1 MPMHATRCGC
11 KAPCKEQA
19 GNRELSSSPIFYNHR
34 IVLRSARALMLRS
47 RAARA
52 RSRNP
57 HSSREL
63 RGVSKHEGALGRS
76 SSSFET
82 RASAFALASPSRM
95 RAHEHAFQSCSRCQT
110 AHRVPAARF
119 LRPGCAPLLRQ
130 PNRGMAER
138 RETFGCSGTRWAC
151 PDASKTRVNALMTP
165 HARHLARRLASHD
178 AGRSPLGAPP
188 WRFWAPGPRFSP
200 RHLRRIGHS
209 EFLAPRS

>member
-1 MPMHATRCGC
+1 MHATRCGC

-95 RAHEHAFQSCSRCQT
+95 RAPQDEDEHAFQSCSRCQT
-110 AHRVPAARF
+110 AHRVPRRDFCARAVHLCF
-119 LRPGCAPLLRQ
+119 ANPIEGWRS
-130 PNRGMAER
+130 AER
-138 RETFGCSGTRWAC
+138 RSGARRN
-151 PDASKTRVNALMTP
+151 TRVAWPLGVED
-165 HARHLARRLASHD
+165 ARERACD
-178 AGRSPLGAPP
+178 AGRPQAPSE
-188 WRFWAPGPRFSP
+188 APGVP
-200 RHLRRIGHS
+200 
-209 EFLAPRS
+209 

>member
-1 MPMHATRCGC
+1 MHATRCGC
-11 KAPCKEQA
+11 TAPCKEQA
-19 GNRELSSSPIFYNHR
+19 GNRALSSSPVFYSHR
-34 IVLRSARALMLRS
+34 LVLLRQCPHAEEPRSAGEVTQRAPLRVS
-47 RAARA
+47 C
-52 RSRNP
+52 
-57 HSSREL
+57 
-63 RGVSKHEGALGRS
+63 GVSKHEGALGRS

-95 RAHEHAFQSCSRCQT
+95 RAPQDEDEHAFQSCSRCQT

-165 HARHLARRLASHD
+165 HARHLA
-178 AGRSPLGAPP
+178 APCVP
-188 WRFWAPGPRFSP
+188 
-200 RHLRRIGHS
+200 
-209 EFLAPRS
+209 